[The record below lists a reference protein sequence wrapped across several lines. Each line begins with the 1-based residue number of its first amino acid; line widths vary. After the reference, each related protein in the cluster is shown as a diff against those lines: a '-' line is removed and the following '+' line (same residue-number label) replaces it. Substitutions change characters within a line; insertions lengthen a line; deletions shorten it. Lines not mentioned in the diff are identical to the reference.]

1 MVNAFKSFNAVTLI
15 FLLISFYLTRQES
28 NYAIVLGYISIV
40 WWSLILLI
48 NIYKIQQIDY
58 ELIVYFSYHSLGHG
72 RSHDV

>member
-28 NYAIVLGYISIV
+28 NYAIVIGYISLV

-48 NIYKIQQIDY
+48 NIYKKFNNNNNIKNQ
-58 ELIVYFSYHSLGHG
+58 
-72 RSHDV
+72 

>member
-1 MVNAFKSFNAVTLI
+1 MNSIISFLVNAFKSFDAVTLI

-48 NIYKIQQIDY
+48 NIYKKFNNNNNIKNQ
-58 ELIVYFSYHSLGHG
+58 
-72 RSHDV
+72 